1 MNPPLLELK
10 GVEVTYQRSIIGIS
24 DVSLS
29 VPAGGI
35 TAILGTNGAGKT
47 TTLRAI
53 SGFIA
58 LDSARVSRGSVW
70 LDGERIDQLA
80 PNEIA
85 GKGVSIVP
93 EREKVFPNLTV
104 AENLLVSQS
113 AGISGTEGLRRTS
126 RVYEMFPRLAQLRT
140 RLAGLLSGGERQM
153 LAIGSALICMPRV
166 LLIDELSLGLAPVIV
181 EDLTQRII
189 DIRHELSI
197 SILLVEQSV
206 RLALEMSDYAYIL
219 ENGQVALH
227 GHSASLI
234 ANPEIQALYL
244 GQARPDSPPQVA
256 DFQPATQGVNR

>member
-1 MNPPLLELK
+1 
-10 GVEVTYQRSIIGIS
+10 
-24 DVSLS
+24 
-29 VPAGGI
+29 
-35 TAILGTNGAGKT
+35 
-47 TTLRAI
+47 
-53 SGFIA
+53 
-58 LDSARVSRGSVW
+58 
-70 LDGERIDQLA
+70 
-80 PNEIA
+80 
-85 GKGVSIVP
+85 
-93 EREKVFPNLTV
+93 
-104 AENLLVSQS
+104 
-113 AGISGTEGLRRTS
+113 
-126 RVYEMFPRLAQLRT
+126 
-140 RLAGLLSGGERQM
+140 M